1 MLDTET
7 NPPEWKALAPV
18 LVPSHA
24 EAVDLDI
31 DGNKDLIVASL
42 GQFFPTDDKVG
53 SIVWLRASA
62 SGGYSPVTL
71 LEGVGRVADVRP
83 ADFNSDGLMDLV
95 VAVFG
100 WRKEGEIIYLQN
112 RTTDWKEP
120 VFETHKIDHRHGASH
135 VPVADLNKDGLPDFV
150 ALISQEHET
159 VVAFL
164 NEGNGQFRKEQIF
177 SAPHPAYGCSGIEL
191 VDMDGDKDLDVL
203 LTNGDVLDRPYI
215 LKPYHGV
222 QWLENSG
229 SYPFE
234 HHSIAAMFGAS
245 KAVAADLDGDDD
257 MDVVAVS
264 FLPAQEF
271 PLREQLRI
279 PSAMLFEQTAPGSF
293 VKHVLEVGS
302 CDHFTCAVADWNVDG
317 KVDFALGNFSWKRS
331 QVIADAMLLLK
342 NVAD

>member
-1 MLDTET
+1 
-7 NPPEWKALAPV
+7 
-18 LVPSHA
+18 
-24 EAVDLDI
+24 
-31 DGNKDLIVASL
+31 
-42 GQFFPTDDKVG
+42 
-53 SIVWLRASA
+53 
-62 SGGYSPVTL
+62 
-71 LEGVGRVADVRP
+71 
-83 ADFNSDGLMDLV
+83 
-95 VAVFG
+95 
-100 WRKEGEIIYLQN
+100 
-112 RTTDWKEP
+112 
-120 VFETHKIDHRHGASH
+120 
-135 VPVADLNKDGLPDFV
+135 
-150 ALISQEHET
+150 

-191 VDMDGDKDLDVL
+191 VDMDGDKDLDLL

-234 HHSIAAMFGAS
+234 HHSIAAMFAAS

-271 PLREQLRI
+271 PLREQQRI
-279 PSAMLFEQTAPGSF
+279 PSAMLFEQTVPGSF

-331 QVIADAMLLLK
+331 QPIADAMLLLK
-342 NVAD
+342 NVTD